1 MDWTQTF
8 TIIGS
13 MIGAVYAFYHITDK
27 RIDKLEENMK
37 RMNDYH
43 REDMKSMDSKW
54 ERLFERLLLQ
64 DQQRGSEK
72 RYTLFLTLLYF
83 FY

>member
-13 MIGAVYAFYHITDK
+13 MIGAVYAFYHITEKRVDK
-27 RIDKLEENMK
+27 MEAH
-37 RMNDYH
+37 H
-43 REDMKSMDSKW
+43 REDMKAVREDMKDMDAKW

-64 DQQRGSEK
+64 DQKSK
-72 RYTLFLTLLYF
+72 K
-83 FY
+83 

>member
-27 RIDKLEENMK
+27 RIDKTEQTIDRMEAHHQEDMK
-37 RMNDYH
+37 AV
-43 REDMKSMDSKW
+43 REDMKDMDAKW

-64 DQQRGSEK
+64 DQKSK
-72 RYTLFLTLLYF
+72 K
-83 FY
+83 

>member
-13 MIGAVYAFYHITDK
+13 MIGAVYAFYHITEK
-27 RIDKLEENMK
+27 RIDKTEQTID
-37 RMNDYH
+37 RMEAHH
-43 REDMKSMDSKW
+43 REDMKAVREDMKDMDAKW

-64 DQQRGSEK
+64 DQKSK
-72 RYTLFLTLLYF
+72 K
-83 FY
+83 

>member
-13 MIGAVYAFYHITDK
+13 MIGAMYAFYHITDK
-27 RIDKLEENMK
+27 RIDRMEEHHRDDIK
-37 RMNDYH
+37 RMD
-43 REDMKSMDSKW
+43 EKW

-64 DQQRGSEK
+64 DQQKNR
-72 RYTLFLTLLYF
+72 
-83 FY
+83 